1 MIGTLS
7 DILKSLGY
15 GLLAMALCWLARLL
29 YAYNPARGK
38 LDWQLLSAK
47 SPAAAV
53 AAGGYF
59 LAVILSLGGPIS
71 WVSGSFTQGALDALG
86 FGLFALLLLNASM
99 WAADKTYFKGL
110 ELERRIGEGSL
121 GAGLVSG
128 AHEAALG
135 LVILGASWGES
146 GGVLMMSVF
155 WLLGQ
160 LLLAASILIYLKA
173 AKLDLKAEFDKDNT
187 AAAFSAAGIIA
198 GLGLIAWE
206 ALSGSFLGWGSSIAE
221 SVLYYAAGAAGIA
234 VFRAAAD
241 LVLLPGATFRAEVLK
256 GNLAVGVLD
265 ASLTAGIAMLLTWCL
280 F

>member
-1 MIGTLS
+1 M
-7 DILKSLGY
+7 
-15 GLLAMALCWLARLL
+15 
-29 YAYNPARGK
+29 
-38 LDWQLLSAK
+38 
-47 SPAAAV
+47 
-53 AAGGYF
+53 
-59 LAVILSLGGPIS
+59 ILSLGGPIS
-71 WVSGSFTQGALDALG
+71 WASGSFSQGAIDALG

-128 AHEAALG
+128 AHQAALG

-146 GGVLMMSVF
+146 GGVLMMSAF

-160 LLLAASILIYLKA
+160 VLLAASVVIYLKA

-198 GLGLIAWE
+198 LGLIAWE
-206 ALSGSFLGWGSSIAE
+206 ALSGSFVGWGGSIAE

-234 VFRAAAD
+234 AFRAAAD

-280 F
+280 AYAAQEQREGSRGIEAAARGASEGAV